1 MTGNRLK
8 LISDKTPALLAGSR
22 RIVSMSKD
30 NHLGVGNYDN
40 FFKGRVKNLGVYTDA
55 TLCMVKHIDH
65 ISRSAYLKIR
75 RIRSI
80 RHLLTTKAAPQLMCS
95 FVLNWLDY
103 CISLLIDINCDP
115 MYGLQN
121 VKNQSKLEHARPL
134 ILKALRWVAVKERI
148 KCKISTTAV
157 RFSGG
162 NLPPYLSHCLSVDT
176 PSRTLRSSSYEK

>member
-22 RIVSMSKD
+22 RRVSMSKD

-65 ISRSAYLKIR
+65 ISRSAYVKIR

-80 RHLLTTKAAPQLMCS
+80 RHLLTTKAHPSAHVFFRSQL
-95 FVLNWLDY
+95 VG
-103 CISLLIDINCDP
+103 LLHLLAHSYQLP
-115 MYGLQN
+115 
-121 VKNQSKLEHARPL
+121 SH
-134 ILKALRWVAVKERI
+134 
-148 KCKISTTAV
+148 V
-157 RFSGG
+157 RAAE
-162 NLPPYLSHCLSVDT
+162 C
-176 PSRTLRSSSYEK
+176 

>member
-22 RIVSMSKD
+22 RRVSMSKD

-55 TLCMVKHIDH
+55 TLCMVKPIDH
-65 ISRSAYLKIR
+65 ISRSAYVQIR

-80 RHLLTTKAAPQLMCS
+80 GHLLTTKATPQLMCS

-103 CISLLIDINCDP
+103 CISWLIHINCHP

-121 VKNQSKLEHARPL
+121 VKNRPAR
-134 ILKALRWVAVKERI
+134 ANW
-148 KCKISTTAV
+148 
-157 RFSGG
+157 
-162 NLPPYLSHCLSVDT
+162 N
-176 PSRTLRSSSYEK
+176 TLDH